1 MNRSDSPLAGR
12 PGRGFAVISASA
24 LSTQSGAAI
33 GSLAFATFTPV
44 GVVAARQVV
53 ASIVLYAI
61 ARPRFWRFNPGQW
74 RAVGLLAFFFAG
86 MNTALYSAVDRIG
99 LGTAVTIEF
108 LGPLAVALLS
118 SRRARD
124 LLCALLA
131 LTGVVLLT
139 RPGPTSDLL
148 GLGLAAAAA
157 LCWAGYILT
166 NRLVGQR
173 VPGVQGTAVA
183 TLLSSAAMVPIAI
196 IVLWE
201 VTLPPEA
208 FLYAAAAGVLA
219 TAVPY
224 ALDLIVLRH
233 ITPLMFGLGMSLN
246 PLFAAVVGAVFLRE
260 SIDLLGW
267 TGVVLVVLSNALTL
281 AGGARRPRS
290 PEIDLQADGAAVR

>member
-1 MNRSDSPLAGR
+1 MTRSDSPLAGR
-12 PGRGFAVISASA
+12 PGRGLAVISASA

-33 GSLAFATFTPV
+33 GSLAFSTFTPI

-53 ASIVLYAI
+53 ASVVLCAI
-61 ARPRFWRFNPGQW
+61 ARPRFWRFSAGQW
-74 RAVGLLAFFFAG
+74 RAVALLAFFFAG

-108 LGPLAVALLS
+108 LGPLGVALLS
-118 SRRARD
+118 SRRGRD
-124 LLCALLA
+124 LFCALLA
-131 LTGVVLLT
+131 LAGVVLLT

-166 NRLVGQR
+166 NRTVGQR

-183 TLLSSAAMVPIAI
+183 TLLSSAAMIPMAVVI
-196 IVLWE
+196 LWN

-208 FLYAAAAGVLA
+208 FLYATAAGLLA

-233 ITPLMFGLGMSLN
+233 ITALMFGLGMSLN

-260 SIDLLGW
+260 DIDLLGW
-267 TGVVLVVLSNALTL
+267 TGVLLVVLSNGLTL
-281 AGGARRPRS
+281 AGGARAGLGTGPRARTS
-290 PEIDLQADGAAVR
+290 LSVSG

>member
-1 MNRSDSPLAGR
+1 MSRSASPLAGR
-12 PGRGFAVISASA
+12 PGRGMAVISASA

-33 GSLAFATFTPV
+33 GSLAFSTFTPV

-53 ASIVLYAI
+53 ASVVLCAI
-61 ARPRFWRFNPGQW
+61 ARPRFWRFSAGQW
-74 RAVGLLAFFFAG
+74 WAVGLLAFFFAG

-131 LTGVVLLT
+131 LAGVVLLT
-139 RPGPTSDLL
+139 TPGPTSDLL

-166 NRLVGQR
+166 NRLVGER

-183 TLLSSAAMVPIAI
+183 TLLSSAAMVPVAVVI
-196 IVLWE
+196 LWE

-233 ITPLMFGLGMSLN
+233 ITPLVFGLGMSLN

-260 SIDLLGW
+260 DIDLLGW
-267 TGVVLVVLSNALTL
+267 TGVVLVVGSNALTL
-281 AGGARRPRS
+281 AGGARVRPRT
-290 PEIDLQADGAAVR
+290 IDLQADGAAVR

>member
-1 MNRSDSPLAGR
+1 M
-12 PGRGFAVISASA
+12 AVISASA

-33 GSLAFATFTPV
+33 GSLAFSTFTPV

-53 ASIVLYAI
+53 ASVVLCAI
-61 ARPRFWRFNPGQW
+61 ARPRFWRFSAGQW
-74 RAVGLLAFFFAG
+74 WAVGLLAFFFAG

-131 LTGVVLLT
+131 LAGVVLLT
-139 RPGPTSDLL
+139 TPGPTSDLL

-166 NRLVGQR
+166 NRLVGER

-183 TLLSSAAMVPIAI
+183 TLLSSAAMVPVAVVI
-196 IVLWE
+196 LWE

-233 ITPLMFGLGMSLN
+233 ITPLVFGLGMSLN

-260 SIDLLGW
+260 DIDLLGW
-267 TGVVLVVLSNALTL
+267 TGVVLVVGSNALTL
-281 AGGARRPRS
+281 AGGARVRPRT
-290 PEIDLQADGAAVR
+290 IDLQADGAAVR